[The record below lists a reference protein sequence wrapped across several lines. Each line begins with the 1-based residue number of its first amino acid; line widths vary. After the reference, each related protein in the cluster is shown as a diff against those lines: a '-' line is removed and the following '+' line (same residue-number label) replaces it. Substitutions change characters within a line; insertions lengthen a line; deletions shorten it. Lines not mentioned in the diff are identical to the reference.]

1 MHSAYVSQLLAVTV
15 GLRSTSLKSTSASRP
30 TAHATSH
37 SGAIAT
43 PCVAAKRLAA
53 LRAVSFAKQ
62 RTASGP
68 SAAPSAATRFTT
80 ISRNGAAVFGNAC
93 GGVRVATTGLGRQR
107 SGPRPPKKS
116 ATWAQRPSK
125 ERCGAAASAAARR
138 AARSSGARGA
148 SRSRLITSPSSS
160 TRTTS
165 TGNAYGSQ
173 GSSSYT

>member
-1 MHSAYVSQLLAVTV
+1 MHSVYVSQLLAVTL
-15 GLRSTSLKSTSASRP
+15 GLRSASLNITASSRP

-37 SGAIAT
+37 SGAVAT
-43 PCVAAKRLAA
+43 PCTAAKRRAA
-53 LRAVSFAKQ
+53 SRAVSFANHL
-62 RTASGP
+62 TASGP
-68 SAAPSAATRFTT
+68 GAAPIGGTRFTT
-80 ISRNGAAVFGNAC
+80 ISRNGAVAFGNTC
-93 GGVRVATTGLGRQR
+93 GGVCVAAGLGRQR

-148 SRSRLITSPSSS
+148 SRSHLITSPSAS

-165 TGNAYGSQ
+165 TGSAYGSQ